1 MLQIA
6 NSEMFCNYKPG
17 SRKLGKEQMM
27 LQFNQLEV
35 TETLTT
41 GQHGGRYD
49 PQPVTRSSE

>member
-35 TETLTT
+35 KRVDNLVYSMELE
-41 GQHGGRYD
+41 R
-49 PQPVTRSSE
+49 RESIK